1 MSISKSHTEEIK
13 SIFNGNKFIIP
24 NYQRKYSWTENE
36 RYALWQDIEESLKSG
51 MNHFIGT
58 LSFKEIETVG
68 LSTDTLYEIIDGQQR
83 ITTIFI
89 LLSTLIDKLPEGENR
104 NNLRN
109 AFIGTNNNLKLQPLG
124 KDGQFLNKLIFEF
137 PSIDIKNINKR
148 SQKFMYEAKQ
158 EFAALVNPFSI
169 QEVEERIK
177 FIRDKIEVLVFNVEN
192 QAQAVKMF
200 SIINDRG
207 LPLRILDKTKSL
219 LMLYSTLYLKEI
231 LNDRIND
238 SFEKIFDSYD
248 DLLVCKDKLKILGR
262 LEENTIFTHHYYSS
276 NRLFPETW
284 NKRDGADRVFK
295 NLKLKCE
302 QLKDNNTE
310 LENFIIDYLTDFADF
325 AVNYSNLVVNIGTK
339 SFYQKPFQFLEFSAT
354 LYPLLVRLYAQ
365 GKLDELLSLLEAT
378 EVRVYKLK
386 GTNPISYMY
395 WLSSEITKRDMNIEE
410 IKKHLINF
418 NEDFMSDHNLIKYL
432 EADIHQNGAVKYI
445 LSEYCN
451 DNLNI
456 ESYKD
461 LQVEHIFSAKP
472 NFEPISYGFEDDYDY
487 DKNRLGNLGLL
498 EGGINKGIGNSAPIN
513 KVAGYLKSCVSETR
527 KLAGEIQKG
536 NFTKNNVDV
545 RREIIIEFCVRRFKI
560 NNVGHLSI
568 SPDASD

>member
-1 MSISKSHTEEIK
+1 MSISKSHTEKIV

-24 NYQRKYSWTENE
+24 TYQRKYSWTENE
-36 RYALWQDIEESLKSG
+36 RYALWQDIEESLKSN

-58 LSFKEIETVG
+58 LSFKENETVG

-83 ITTIFI
+83 VTTIFI
-89 LLSTLIDKLPEGENR
+89 LLSTLIDKLPEGDIK
-104 NNLRN
+104 NNQRI
-109 AFIGTNNNLKLQPLG
+109 AFIGTDNNLKLKPLG
-124 KDGQFLNKLIFEF
+124 EDGHFLNRLIFDF
-137 PSIDIKNINKR
+137 STIDDSKITKR
-148 SQKFMYEAKQ
+148 SQNFMYNAKK
-158 EFAALVNPFSI
+158 EFIALVSPLSI
-169 QEVEERIK
+169 QQVEDRIK

-219 LMLYSTLYLKEI
+219 LMLYSTLHLNEK
-231 LNDRIND
+231 LNDQIND
-238 SFEKIFDSYD
+238 CFEKIFDSYD
-248 DLLVCKDKLKILGR
+248 DILVYKDQLKIIGR

-284 NKRDGADRVFK
+284 NNRDGADSIFK

-302 QLKDNNTE
+302 QLKDNKTE
-310 LENFIIDYLTDFADF
+310 LENFVIDYLIDFTDF
-325 AVNYSNLVVNIGTK
+325 AVNYSNLVKYIGMK
-339 SFYQKPFQFLEFSAT
+339 SVYQKPFQILEFSAT

-365 GKLDELLSLLEAT
+365 DKLDELLSLIETT

-386 GTNPISYMY
+386 ARKPISYMY

-410 IKKHLINF
+410 IRQHLINF
-418 NEDFMSDHNLIKYL
+418 NEEFMNDTNLRKHL
-432 EADIHQNGAVKYI
+432 EANVYQNGAVKYI
-445 LSEYCN
+445 LSEYSN

-456 ESYKD
+456 ESYMD

-472 NFEPISYGFEDDYDY
+472 NFEPSSYNFEDDYDY
-487 DKNRLGNLGLL
+487 EKNRLGNLGLL

-513 KVAGYLKSCVSETR
+513 KVVGYLKSDVSDTR
-527 KLAGEIQKG
+527 KLAGEIQQG
-536 NFTKNNVDV
+536 NFSKTNVDI
-545 RREIIIEFCVRRFKI
+545 RRERIIEFCVTRFKI
-560 NNVGHLSI
+560 E
-568 SPDASD
+568 